1 MKQSEIYKYA
11 LLATV
16 QKMMV
21 VDGVDDADAVY
32 ETVAPLITNIGSALF
47 KEERDEERAREA
59 SEPAGA
65 EVTE

>member
-16 QKMMV
+16 QKMI
-21 VDGVDDADAVY
+21 VDGVDDADALY
-32 ETVAPLITNIGSALF
+32 ETIEPLVRNVCMELF
-47 KEERDEERAREA
+47 KEEHDEERVRDA
-59 SEPAGA
+59 SDPAGA

>member
-16 QKMMV
+16 QKMI
-21 VDGVDDADAVY
+21 VDGVDDADALY

>member
-16 QKMMV
+16 QKMIV
-21 VDGVDDADAVY
+21 NGVDDADALY
-32 ETVAPLITNIGSALF
+32 ETIEPLVRNVRMELF

>member
-21 VDGVDDADAVY
+21 DGVDDADALY

-59 SEPAGA
+59 IDPAGA

>member
-16 QKMMV
+16 QKMI
-21 VDGVDDADAVY
+21 VDGVDDADALY

-65 EVTE
+65 EVTG

>member
-16 QKMMV
+16 QKMI

-59 SEPAGA
+59 SEPTGA

>member
-16 QKMMV
+16 QKMI

>member
-21 VDGVDDADAVY
+21 DGVDDADALY
-32 ETVAPLITNIGSALF
+32 ETIEPLVKNVRMELF
-47 KEERDEERAREA
+47 KEERDEERVRDA
-59 SEPAGA
+59 SDPAGA

>member
-21 VDGVDDADAVY
+21 DGVDDADALY
-32 ETVAPLITNIGSALF
+32 ETIEPLVKNVRMELF

>member
-16 QKMMV
+16 QKMM

>member
-11 LLATV
+11 LLAVV
-16 QKMMV
+16 QKMM

>member
-21 VDGVDDADAVY
+21 DGVDDADALY
-32 ETVAPLITNIGSALF
+32 ETIEPLVKNIGMALF

-59 SEPAGA
+59 SDPAGA